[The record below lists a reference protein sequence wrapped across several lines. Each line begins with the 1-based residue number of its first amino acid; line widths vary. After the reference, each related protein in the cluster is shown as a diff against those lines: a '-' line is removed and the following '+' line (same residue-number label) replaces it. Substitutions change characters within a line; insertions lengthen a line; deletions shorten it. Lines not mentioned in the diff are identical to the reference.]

1 MSATTERSIIL
12 WLKQN
17 SSQVER
23 GELGSILDQIST
35 VLKNISITKDTKK
48 EAEYSALEY
57 RTGRKKVC
65 CADNMLLTDAM
76 GDYITL
82 KTQVLSPTT
91 IRAYNQIRRNHLQN
105 IITLPLSDI
114 TNELIQVEINKISCT
129 LSPKTVRNVFGLLS
143 AVYNQFNPTFNLH
156 ITLPQKQRFIPNIP
170 SVEDIKNILRFSKGS
185 EIELAVLL
193 ALCLGLRMSEIR
205 ALKFFK
211 CSRKFIAHHQ
221 CSNTNR
227 WRGCL

>member
-1 MSATTERSIIL
+1 MAKA
-12 WLKQN
+12 KQLPSGAWRIRVYTGTDIN
-17 SSQVER
+17 
-23 GELGSILDQIST
+23 GT
-35 VLKNISITKDTKK
+35 KKYISITKDTKK

-76 GDYITL
+76 GDYISL

-143 AVYNQFNPTFNLH
+143 AVY
-156 ITLPQKQRFIPNIP
+156 K
-170 SVEDIKNILRFSKGS
+170 
-185 EIELAVLL
+185 
-193 ALCLGLRMSEIR
+193 
-205 ALKFFK
+205 
-211 CSRKFIAHHQ
+211 
-221 CSNTNR
+221 
-227 WRGCL
+227 